1 MEKIDEQL
9 NNLAL
14 IDAPFGLHSSVMR
27 KVNYKKI
34 KPALF
39 IAFALLVFNFLVIA
53 WHINA
58 KLIDADFFD
67 MASDFLDVFSFNLS
81 FINTMASNFFELVS
95 LPIFLSAF
103 LSLVGAIYVG
113 KKIKI
118 YHFA

>member
-9 NNLAL
+9 NSLSL
-14 IDAPFGLHSSVMR
+14 METPFGLHQYVMR
-27 KVNYKKI
+27 KVNYQKI
-34 KPALF
+34 KPVLLV
-39 IAFALLVFNFLVIA
+39 AFALLVFNFIVIT

-67 MASDFLDVFSFNLS
+67 MISDFFDVFSFNLS
-81 FINTMASNFFELVS
+81 FINTMTQSFFEIIS
-95 LPIFLSAF
+95 LPVFLSAF
-103 LSLVGAIYVG
+103 LSLIGAIYIG

>member
-9 NNLAL
+9 DSLSSTE
-14 IDAPFGLHSSVMR
+14 IPFGLHQSVMR
-27 KVNYKKI
+27 KINYQKI
-34 KPALF
+34 KPVLLV
-39 IAFALLVFNFLVIA
+39 AFALLVFNFLAIA

-58 KLIDADFFD
+58 KLIDADFLN
-67 MASDFLDVFSFNLS
+67 MTSDFFDVFSFNLS
-81 FINTMASNFFELVS
+81 FVNTIATSFFEIIS

-103 LSLVGAIYVG
+103 FSLIGAVYVG